1 MERAPW
7 VERRWKRGSQAK
19 EWLLVEKSEV
29 GQGLH
34 EHKGRA
40 PKDVLCG

>member
-1 MERAPW
+1 MGGEE
-7 VERRWKRGSQAK
+7 VETGLTSR

-34 EHKGRA
+34 EHKGKP